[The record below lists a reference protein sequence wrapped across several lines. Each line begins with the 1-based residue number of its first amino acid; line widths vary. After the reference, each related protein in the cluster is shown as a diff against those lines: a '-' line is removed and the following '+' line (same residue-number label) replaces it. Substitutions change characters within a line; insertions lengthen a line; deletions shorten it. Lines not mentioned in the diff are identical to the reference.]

1 MKIPISLIIDD
12 PAPRVFVFYEHSEPG
27 KRFTRDGRP
36 LRDEVPNSFLFDFC
50 DTAERYG
57 LKGKFSVIPM
67 PGGRGDIING
77 IDGFPYPEIKE
88 WLGAVRVRLD
98 GRFSICPE
106 MLTHA
111 RAVDIVSGGLLDI
124 REDDWAV
131 GKTAEELTPYISK
144 AVSMLREA
152 GLPVSGV
159 TSPWYFGIKNETE
172 YVKAIS
178 ESFRQ
183 VCGRNE
189 CWYFCRGRR
198 GEPNAL
204 PWVALSEGDRRVV
217 SIPATTSD
225 HIWQTMDT
233 TDTSDEYVSKIAD
246 LMITAD
252 GSKGEVIDV
261 MESGGWPVLIAHW
274 QSLFSN
280 GLGTGLRVL
289 GEVGRRIEKNL
300 AGRVEWMSFEQIMK
314 KVLEEPDRYPAPD
327 FS

>member
-1 MKIPISLIIDD
+1 MQRAQASRSRANNACD
-12 PAPRVFVFYEHSEPG
+12 PDKGAAACA
-27 KRFTRDGRP
+27 
-36 LRDEVPNSFLFDFC
+36 LRL
-50 DTAERYG
+50 T
-57 LKGKFSVIPM
+57 
-67 PGGRGDIING
+67 
-77 IDGFPYPEIKE
+77 
-88 WLGAVRVRLD
+88 
-98 GRFSICPE
+98 IC
-106 MLTHA
+106 
-111 RAVDIVSGGLLDI
+111 RAVLYTVAAKESVFMVRKIDFQQAGQILAEKKNAVLLDV

-159 TSPWYFGIKNETE
+159 TSTWYFGIKNETE

-233 TDTSDEYVSKIAD
+233 TETSDEYISKIAD

-252 GSKGEVIDV
+252 GSNGEVIDV
-261 MESGGWPVLIAHW
+261 LESGGWPVLIAHW

-300 AGRVEWMSFEQIMK
+300 TGRVEWMSFEQIMK